1 MGACVTTR
9 TPVVTVARVRWFALS
24 VLIAASGC
32 VGLSRRAEF
41 RAQTLRERY
50 ATTGIPVERARFI
63 ELWEQRD
70 RTIYLGCARLD
81 EPCRVEST
89 KPDTYCFAW
98 GAEKGCFTVAEHDGR
113 TFLVRSDAS
122 EAMTTEAWVFARL
135 DPQFREHDT
144 EARALAEVKALEEE
158 QPPENAN
165 SFWLNA
171 RTTLQ
176 LPATNIGLQVQG
188 GYRRWLEHA
197 FLLSVG
203 VGYERSVVRT
213 DSGMGRDSVLFT
225 TRLEF
230 STFDQNTRR
239 RANLPG
245 ISAWVGLT
253 GVLGVEPHVS
263 WTTRTFVG
271 FSAIVPFSLEL
282 GYAVTFIDP
291 QRQLGNFYVATGL
304 GF

>member
-1 MGACVTTR
+1 M
-9 TPVVTVARVRWFALS
+9 RWLALS

-63 ELWEQRD
+63 EQWERRD
-70 RTIYLGCARLD
+70 KTIYLGCARLD
-81 EPCRVEST
+81 EPCRGAATE
-89 KPDTYCFAW
+89 PDTFCFVW
-98 GAEKGCFTVAEHDGR
+98 GAEKSCFKVTEHDGR
-113 TFLVRSDAS
+113 TFLARADKT
-122 EAMTTEAWVFARL
+122 EAKTTEEWVFARL
-135 DPQFREHDT
+135 DPEFQMHDA
-144 EARALAEVKALEEE
+144 EASALAEVKALEEE

-165 SFWLNA
+165 SFWFNA
-171 RTTLQ
+171 RATLQ
-176 LPATNIGLQVQG
+176 LLATNVGLQLQG
-188 GYRRWLEHA
+188 GYRRWFEHY

-203 VGYERSVVRT
+203 GGYERSVVRT

-230 STFDQNTRR
+230 STFDQHTAK

-245 ISAWVGLT
+245 ISAWVGIT
-253 GVLGVEPHVS
+253 GVLGVEPDVS

-271 FSAIVPFSLEL
+271 LSAIVPFSFEF
-282 GYAVTFIDP
+282 GYAVTFIDRD
-291 QRQLGNFYVATGL
+291 RQLGNVYIATGL